1 MALFKINRG
10 ANTQRLINPNYSENG
25 ENKYIQPKDGYCY
38 FDTSTGLFFIDAEN
52 ENGEV
57 IRAPINAAA
66 ANKLAAAR
74 TISLTGSVTG
84 SGSFD
89 GSGNLSIATTTNHT
103 HKYAGSSSAGGS
115 ATSAVKLTTSAGS
128 TTQPI
133 YFSDGKPVAITGAIA
148 NSTTGNAAT
157 ATKLTTSA
165 GSATQ
170 PVYFNDGKPV
180 ACTYSLNKTVPSNAV
195 FTDTVYTHPSYT
207 SKASGLYKITVDN
220 IGHVAGTAAVTGHDI
235 ENILGYTP
243 SDNEHTHLYAGSESV
258 GGPANS
264 VKESLSF
271 AVGGVEKGSYNGS
284 VGHKIEINAIDLNIS
299 SALRYIGR
307 TNNKPVNETITLV
320 SGSQVTAEP
329 GNVVIWTDGNIEY
342 LFDDD
347 RTWIKLGE
355 ASSFSLAPHI
365 HGNISNQGYITNEE
379 GISLPNRIL
388 TSDGTGYIEG
398 GIAFSSSI
406 TSKFLNENGTWQA
419 VNAPTKTGTGASGT
433 WGISITGNAATATKL
448 GTSTVGSSAK
458 PIYLNDG
465 SPTACI
471 DFLPLSAG
479 ENKKLTGPLGLTE
492 NVNYGTS
499 LPAGGFNGQLFFLEE
514 ESGSSLP
521 TGGTMG
527 QVLVKN
533 SSVDGDAGWSTD
545 ISGNAATATKAIQ
558 DGNGNV
564 ISSTYLPLS
573 GGTLTGYLSLGNNSN
588 ASIVPAAGIRI
599 PDLRDC
605 TPGPGMFG
613 DRVFNIYFDQAATG
627 DWQSIMHIKGWT
639 NDYVAYELA
648 GPAGKNN
655 YNQGLYYRAGVSGSW
670 QCEWKKLWMSGDAV
684 TGAVWNDYAEYRE
697 SNCEEFGYVLM
708 ETGDDSLTKTTER
721 LSHFAGISSDTWG
734 FSQGKTARART
745 PIAVAG
751 RVLVYPY
758 QDRNNYK
765 PGDCVCA
772 APGGTVDIMTREE
785 VREWPD
791 RIVGIVSCV
800 PNYEEWGG
808 GKDADRDPVKVNGRI
823 WIKVK

>member
-38 FDTSTGLFFIDAEN
+38 FDTTTGLFFIDAEN

-128 TTQPI
+128 ITQPI

-170 PVYFNDGKPV
+170 PVYFSNGIPV

-220 IGHVAGTAAVTGHDI
+220 TGHVAGTAAVTGHDI
-235 ENILGYTP
+235 ENILGYIP

-379 GISLPNRIL
+379 GVSLSNRIL

-398 GIAFSSSI
+398 GIAFSSSL
-406 TSKFLNENGTWQA
+406 TNKFLNENGTWQT

-448 GTSTVGSSAK
+448 GTSTIGSSTK
-458 PIYLNDG
+458 PIYLDNG
-465 SPTACI
+465 SPIACV

-499 LPAGGFNGQLFFLEE
+499 LPVNGFNGQLFFLEE
-514 ESGSSLP
+514 EGGSSLP
-521 TGGTMG
+521 AGGTEG

-533 SSVDGDAGWSTD
+533 SSADGDAGWSTD
-545 ISGNAATATKAIQ
+545 IIGNAATATKAMQ
-558 DGNGNV
+558 DGNGNI
-564 ISSTYLPLS
+564 ISSTYLPLT
-573 GGTLTGYLSLGNNSN
+573 GGTITGGLILESQN
-588 ASIVPAAGIRI
+588 
-599 PDLRDC
+599 
-605 TPGPGMFG
+605 
-613 DRVFNIYFDQAATG
+613 
-627 DWQSIMHIKGWT
+627 
-639 NDYVAYELA
+639 YVD
-648 GPAGKNN
+648 PIAGKNFAIAIRGSDSDMSGIGVAN
-655 YNQGLYYRAGVSGSW
+655 STTGMVLYLSPDGYMGLASFDGNPIVWKTPNGYYRLGPDGVYSDGSV
-670 QCEWKKLWMSGDAV
+670 LY
-684 TGAVWNDYAEYRE
+684 GAAWNDYAEYRIC
-697 SNCEEFGYVLM
+697 NEEFKPGLVVL
-708 ETGDDSLTKTTER
+708 ENGNDTLSIANKR
-721 LSHFAGISSDTWG
+721 LQRGCSIVSDTFG
-734 FSQGKTARART
+734 FAIGETDEAKC
-745 PIAVAG
+745 PIAVSG
-751 RVLVYPY
+751 RVLAYPY
-758 QDRNNYK
+758 ESHEEFARHIGW
-765 PGDCVCA
+765 PVCSG
-772 APGGTVDIMTREE
+772 PNGTVSIMTEE
-785 VREWPD
+785 EEEKYPS
-791 RIVGIVSCV
+791 RIIGTISAV
-800 PNYEEWGG
+800 PNYEEWGP
-808 GKDADRDPVKVNGRI
+808 GKVKVDGRI